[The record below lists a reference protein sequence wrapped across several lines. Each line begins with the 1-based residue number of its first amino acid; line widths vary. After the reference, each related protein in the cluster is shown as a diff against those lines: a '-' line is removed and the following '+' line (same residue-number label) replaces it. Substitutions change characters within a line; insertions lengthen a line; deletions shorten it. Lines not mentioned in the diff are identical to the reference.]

1 MILMY
6 PAIRRLF
13 TRNPL
18 MTDNEKNLDT
28 AKLVTV
34 AERTDDLSASIVV
47 SVLEDAGIRA
57 VATGGF
63 TSGFRAEAPGMVEIK
78 TLEEDAERARQVI
91 DEIKMDPPVF
101 DE

>member
-1 MILMY
+1 MILMD

-28 AKLVTV
+28 ANLVTV
-34 AERTDDLSASIVV
+34 AERTDELSASIVV
-47 SVLEDAGIRA
+47 SVLQDAGIRA
-57 VATGGF
+57 IATGGF
-63 TSGFRAEAPGMVEIK
+63 TSGFRAEAPGMVKIK
-78 TLEEDAERARQVI
+78 TFEEDAQRARQVI

-101 DE
+101 DD

>member
-28 AKLVTV
+28 ANLVTV
-34 AERTDDLSASIVV
+34 AERTDELSASIVV
-47 SVLEDAGIRA
+47 SV
-57 VATGGF
+57 
-63 TSGFRAEAPGMVEIK
+63 
-78 TLEEDAERARQVI
+78 LEEDAERARQVI